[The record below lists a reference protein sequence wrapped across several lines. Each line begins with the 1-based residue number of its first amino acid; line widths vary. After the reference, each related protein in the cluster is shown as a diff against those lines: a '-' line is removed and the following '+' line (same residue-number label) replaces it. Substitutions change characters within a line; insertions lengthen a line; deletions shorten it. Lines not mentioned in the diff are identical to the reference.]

1 MKYLIILFLG
11 ISLFSCNNT
20 STKKEVD
27 KQTGNSKELT
37 YSKLFEIREFE
48 NYTELRVLSEDG
60 SQTNVFYLVNK
71 NTEIPE
77 ILKDKQI
84 IRTPVERVICLSTT
98 HIAFIDLLEETSKI
112 VGIAGSNNVYNK
124 KVLKAITEK
133 TIFDVGY
140 DQSLDYER
148 IIRLKPDLVTIFD
161 LNGSSTPALNKLKSL
176 KIPVVVINEY
186 SEQNILGQTE
196 WLKFFAEFFEK
207 SIFAENIVDSIS
219 NNYNSYKKLANKAT
233 TQPSVLLNMPWKGVW
248 YMPGKNSN
256 VAQLISDAGGS
267 YSWKDFGDLRNYPTD
282 IANVFVKSNNSDFW
296 LNPGQAINYQDI
308 KIIDKRLTKFASFKS
323 KNIFNRNNRLSAA
336 GGNDYMESGVIHPDI
351 ILLDIIKIL
360 HPELG
365 LGNDLFYYRKLK

>member
-11 ISLFSCNNT
+11 ISLLSCNNT
-20 STKKEVD
+20 STKKEEN
-27 KQTGNSKELT
+27 KTENSKELI

-48 NYTELRVLSEDG
+48 NYTELRVLSEDANK
-60 SQTNVFYLVNK
+60 SSIFYLVNK
-71 NTEIPE
+71 DIEIPK

-112 VGIAGSNNVYNK
+112 VGIAGVNNVYNK
-124 KVLKAITEK
+124 KILQAVTDK

-161 LNGSSTPALNKLKSL
+161 LNGSSTPALNKLKAL

-186 SEQNILGQTE
+186 SEQSILGQTE

-207 SIFAENIVDSIS
+207 STFAENIVDSIS
-219 NNYNSYKKLANKAT
+219 SNYNNYKNLANKAT

-256 VAQLISDAGGS
+256 VAQLISDAGGN
-267 YSWKDFGDLRNYPTD
+267 YSWKNFGDLRNYPTD
-282 IANVFVKSNNSDFW
+282 IANVFVKSNNSEFW
-296 LNPGQAINYQDI
+296 LNSGQAINYKDI
-308 KIIDKRLTKFASFKS
+308 AIVDKRLTKFASFKN
-323 KNIFNRNNRLSAA
+323 KKIFNRNKRLSAA